1 MRKYKRPLWAAV
13 AVAMAFAVAACG
25 SSGSSS
31 SATSSAASSSSS
43 SSTTASGASSGK
55 TGGTATVVE
64 GTFPQ
69 SLDPSID
76 FTTQGGEVHWLTY
89 LGPYSFAHASGN
101 AGTAIIP
108 SMATAL
114 PTVSD
119 GGKTYSFTLRSGLK
133 YSDGTPVKASDLTF
147 AIERDLK
154 LGWSAASFLTS
165 TIQGASAYS
174 KGTAKTIS
182 GITTN
187 DSTGKTTIH
196 LVSPYGAFVD
206 VLAVPGVSY
215 LPPTTAMKPL
225 PNSPPVGFGP
235 YIIKN
240 VQPNVGLDMVLN
252 PNYSSQAIPGI
263 PAGHMNVH
271 VSVQSN
277 TTTEASDVLNNSADV
292 FDWGDTIPPALVQQI
307 SGQSSRYKAW
317 ETNKTFYWF
326 LNTTQKPFT
335 SLQAR
340 EAVQIATDRPAL
352 ARLGSGQLV
361 PGCYLLPPQMAGH
374 PGQPCPNPTGGTFD
388 PNAAP
393 NLTEAKKLVQESGES
408 GAAVTVWAEN
418 RQPRL
423 QWAENYAATLN
434 AIGFKAT
441 LKTIADADYFS
452 TIETLK
458 NHPQTGFADWQQDF
472 PNPTDFYQNLV
483 DARAIVPVGNSNY
496 EEVNDPHI
504 QSTLDSLYPVPGS
517 QISTAASKWAN
528 LDYYVT
534 QKAYVVPFGYL
545 ESPEFVSN
553 RINFG
558 TLVFSPLEGNDFSSL
573 QLK

>member
-1 MRKYKRPLWAAV
+1 
-13 AVAMAFAVAACG
+13 
-25 SSGSSS
+25 
-31 SATSSAASSSSS
+31 
-43 SSTTASGASSGK
+43 
-55 TGGTATVVE
+55 VE
-64 GTFPQ
+64 AGTFPQ

-89 LGPYSFAHASGN
+89 LGPYSFAHASGT
-101 AGTAIIP
+101 AGTQIIP

-119 GGKTYSFTLRSGLK
+119 GGKTYTFTLRKGLT

-165 TIQGASAYS
+165 TIVGAADYA
-174 KGTAKTIS
+174 KGKAKSVS

-187 DSTGKTTIH
+187 DGTGLTTIH
-196 LVSPYGAFVD
+196 LVSPYGAFLD

-215 LPPTTAMKPL
+215 LPPATPMKPE
-225 PNSPPVGFGP
+225 PNTPPIGFGP
-235 YIIKN
+235 YVIKS
-240 VQPNVGLDMVLN
+240 VVPNQSFKLVRN
-252 PNYSSQAIPGI
+252 PSYTAQAIPGI
-263 PAGHMNVH
+263 PPGHMDVQVNI
-271 VSVQSN
+271 QSN
-277 TTTEASDVLNNSADV
+277 TTTEASDVLNNKADV
-292 FDWGDTIPPALVQQI
+292 FDWGDTLPPALIQQI
-307 SGQSSRYKAW
+307 QGQTSRYKAW
-317 ETNKTFYWF
+317 ETNKTFYFF

-335 SLQAR
+335 SLKAR
-340 EAVQIATDRPAL
+340 EAVQIAVDRPAL

-361 PGCYLLPPQMAGH
+361 PGCYLLPPQMDGH
-374 PGQPCPNPTGGTFD
+374 PGAACPNPTGGTFD

-393 NLTEAKKLVQESGES
+393 NLTEAKQLVQQSGEA

-423 QWAENYAATLN
+423 EWAENYAATLN

-483 DARAIVPVGNSNY
+483 DANAIVPVGNSNY

-504 QSTLDSLYPVPGS
+504 QTELTGCPTAGCKAPAGS
-517 QISTAASKWAN
+517 QALYAVPASQIRSLGVSRWQA
-528 LDYYVT
+528 LDTYVT
-534 QKAYVVPFGYL
+534 QKAYVVPYGYL
-545 ESPEFVSN
+545 NSPEFLSN

-558 TLVFSPLEGNDFSSL
+558 AVVFSPLEGNDFSSL

>member
-25 SSGSSS
+25 SSNSSSTSSSAGSASSTTSGGSSS
-31 SATSSAASSSSS
+31 
-43 SSTTASGASSGK
+43 GAGK

-76 FTTQGGEVHWLTY
+76 FTTQGGEVHWLTH
-89 LGPYSFAHASGN
+89 LGPYSFAHATGT
-101 AGTAIIP
+101 AGTQIIP
-108 SMATAL
+108 SVAQAL
-114 PTVSD
+114 PTTSD
-119 GGKTYSFTLRSGLK
+119 GGKTYTFTIRSGLK

-165 TIQGASAYS
+165 TIVGADEYA
-174 KGTAKTIS
+174 KGKAKDIS
-182 GITTN
+182 GITT
-187 DSTGKTTIH
+187 DDTTGKTTIH
-196 LVSPYGAFVD
+196 LVKPYGAFVD

-215 LPPTTAMKPL
+215 MPPSTPMKPE
-225 PNSPPVGFGP
+225 PNSPPVGIGP
-235 YIIKN
+235 YVIKN
-240 VQPNVGLDMVLN
+240 VQPNVGFTLALN
-252 PNYSSQAIPGI
+252 PNYASEAIPGI
-263 PAGHMNVH
+263 PAGHMTVNVK
-271 VSVQSN
+271 VESN

-292 FDWGDTIPPALVQQI
+292 FDWGDTIPPALIQQV
-307 SGQSSRYKAW
+307 SQQHDRYKAY

-335 SLQAR
+335 STLARQAVAY
-340 EAVQIATDRPAL
+340 AVDRPAL
-352 ARLGSGQLV
+352 ARIGSGALV
-361 PGCYLLPPQMAGH
+361 PGCFLLPPQMVGH
-374 PGQPCPNPTGGTFD
+374 PTGACPYGNVNASPDVAKAKQMVQQSGMAGQP
-388 PNAAP
+388 
-393 NLTEAKKLVQESGES
+393 
-408 GAAVTVWAEN
+408 VTVWAEN

-423 QWAENYAATLN
+423 QWAENYAQTLN

-483 DARAIVPVGNSNY
+483 DANAIVPVGNSNY

-504 QSTLDSLYPVPGS
+504 QSELAALYPVPGN
-517 QISTAASKWAN
+517 QINSVASRWQA
-528 LDYYVT
+528 LDSYVT
-534 QKAYVVPFGYL
+534 SKAYVVPYGY
-545 ESPEFVSN
+545 ESSPEFLST

-558 TLVFSPLEGNDFSSL
+558 KVVFSPLEGNDFSSL

>member
-1 MRKYKRPLWAAV
+1 MRKYKRPLWAAI
-13 AVAMAFAVAACG
+13 AVLAALALAACG
-25 SSGSSS
+25 SS
-31 SATSSAASSSSS
+31 S
-43 SSTTASGASSGK
+43 SSTSASGAGSSTSAKTSGTSTS
-55 TGGTATVVE
+55 TGGSAATVVE

-89 LGPYSFAHASGN
+89 LGPYSFAHASGT

-108 SMATAL
+108 SVATGM
-114 PTVSD
+114 PTISD
-119 GGKTYSFTLRSGLK
+119 GGKTYTFTIRKGLT
-133 YSDGTPVKASDLTF
+133 YSDGSPVKASDLTF

-165 TIQGASAYS
+165 TIQGAAAYS
-174 KGTAKTIS
+174 KGSAKTIS

-187 DSTGKTTIH
+187 DATGQTTIH
-196 LVSPYGAFVD
+196 LVSPYGAFLD

-215 LPPTTAMKPL
+215 LPASTPMKPE
-225 PNSPPVGFGP
+225 PNNPPAGFGP
-235 YIIKN
+235 YEIKN
-240 VQPNVGLDMVLN
+240 VVPNQSFELVKN
-252 PNYSSQAIPGI
+252 PNYASQAIPGI
-263 PAGHMNVH
+263 PAGHVNVN
-271 VSVQSN
+271 VKVESN
-277 TTTEASDVLNNSADV
+277 TTTEASDVLNNTADV
-292 FDWGDTIPPALVQQI
+292 FDWGDTIPPALIQKV
-307 SGQSSRYKAW
+307 SSLTDRFKSIQ
-317 ETNKTFYWF
+317 TNKTFYWF
-326 LNTTQKPFT
+326 LNVTEKPFNNA
-335 SLQAR
+335 LAR
-340 EAVQIATDRPAL
+340 EAVQIAVDRPAL

-374 PGQPCPNPTGGTFD
+374 PTQPCPYGINP
-388 PNAAP
+388 ASSP
-393 NLTEAKKLVQESGES
+393 NLTEAKKLVQQSGMA
-408 GAAVTVWAEN
+408 GQAVTVWAEN

-423 QWAENYAATLN
+423 QWCENYAATLN

-483 DARAIVPVGNSNY
+483 DGRAILPVGNSNY

-504 QSTLDSLYPVPGS
+504 QSTLDSLYPVPGT
-517 QISTAASKWAN
+517 QIQSVASKWAA

-534 QKAYVVPFGYL
+534 QKAYIVPFGYL
-545 ESPEFVSN
+545 SSPEFVSS
-553 RINFG
+553 RVNFG
-558 TLVFSPLEGNDFSSL
+558 SLVFSPLEGNDFSSL
-573 QLK
+573 QFK

>member
-1 MRKYKRPLWAAV
+1 MRKYKRPLWAAI
-13 AVAMAFAVAACG
+13 AVISALALAACG

-31 SATSSAASSSSS
+31 SAASSSSS
-43 SSTTASGASSGK
+43 SAASSGSSSTSK
-55 TGGTATVVE
+55 GGNVATVVE

-89 LGPYSFAHASGN
+89 LGPYSFAHASGT
-101 AGTAIIP
+101 AGTQIIP
-108 SMATAL
+108 AMATAL

-119 GGKTYSFTLRSGLK
+119 GGKTYTFTLRSGLK

-165 TIQGASAYS
+165 TIQGAAAYS

-187 DSTGKTTIH
+187 NATGKTTIH
-196 LVSPYGAFVD
+196 LVSPYGAFTD

-215 LPPTTAMKPL
+215 LPASTPMKAE
-225 PNSPPVGFGP
+225 PNNPPVGFGP
-235 YIIKN
+235 YTIKN
-240 VQPNVGLDMVLN
+240 VVPNQSFELALN
-252 PNYSSQAIPGI
+252 PNYASQAIPGI
-263 PAGHMNVH
+263 PAGHLNVD
-271 VSVQSN
+271 VKVESN

-292 FDWGDTIPPALVQQI
+292 FDWGDTIPPALVQQVQ
-307 SGQSSRYKAW
+307 GQTSRYKAY
-317 ETNKTFYWF
+317 ETNKTFYFF
-326 LNTTQKPFT
+326 LNTTEKPFNNAT
-335 SLQAR
+335 AR
-340 EAVQIATDRPAL
+340 EAVQIAVDRPAL

-374 PGQPCPNPTGGTFD
+374 PTQPCPFGID
-388 PNAAP
+388 PSAP
-393 NLTEAKKLVQESGES
+393 PDVAQAKKLVQQSGMA
-408 GAAVTVWAEN
+408 GQPVTVWAEN

-483 DARAIVPVGNSNY
+483 DARAIVPIGNSNY

-504 QSTLDSLYPVPGS
+504 QSTLDSLYPVPAT
-517 QISTAASKWAN
+517 QIQSVASKWAA

-545 ESPEFVSN
+545 SSPEFVSN

-558 TLVFSPLEGNDFSSL
+558 AVVFSPLEGNDFSSL
-573 QLK
+573 QFK

>member
-1 MRKYKRPLWAAV
+1 MRKYKRPLWAAA
-13 AVAMAFAVAACG
+13 AVVMALAVAACG

-31 SATSSAASSSSS
+31 SSSGGGSSSTSSSSS
-43 SSTTASGASSGK
+43 GTSSGK

-89 LGPYSFAHASGN
+89 LGPYSFAHASGQ
-101 AGTAIIP
+101 AGTQIIP
-108 SMATAL
+108 SVAEAL

-119 GGKTYSFTLRSGLK
+119 GGKTYTFTIRKGLK
-133 YSDGTPVKASDLTF
+133 YSDGSPVKASDLTF
-147 AIERDLK
+147 GVERALK
-154 LGWSAASFLTS
+154 LGWSAASFLTT
-165 TIQGASAYS
+165 TIDGASDYA
-174 KGTAKTIS
+174 KGKAKTVS
-182 GITTN
+182 GIVTDN
-187 DSTGKTTIH
+187 STGKTTIH
-196 LVSPYGAFVD
+196 LAKPYGAFVD

-215 LPPTTAMKPL
+215 MPATTPMKPE

-235 YIIKN
+235 YVIKN
-240 VQPNVGLDMVLN
+240 VEPNVGFDLEIN
-252 PNYSSQAIPGI
+252 PAYAAQAIPGI
-263 PAGHMNVH
+263 PAGKMNVH
-271 VSVQSN
+271 VKVESN

-292 FDWGDTIPPALVQQI
+292 FDWGDTIPPALIQQV
-307 SGQSSRYKAW
+307 SGMKDRYKAVQS
-317 ETNKTFYWF
+317 NKTFYWF
-326 LNTTQKPFT
+326 LNVTEKPF
-335 SLQAR
+335 SSQLAR
-340 EAVQIATDRPAL
+340 EAVDIATDRPAL
-352 ARLGSGQLV
+352 ARLGSGALV
-361 PGCYLLPPQMAGH
+361 PGCFLLPPAMVGHPTGTCPSGDPNSSPDVAKAKQLVQQSGMAG
-374 PGQPCPNPTGGTFD
+374 Q
-388 PNAAP
+388 
-393 NLTEAKKLVQESGES
+393 
-408 GAAVTVWAEN
+408 AVTVWAQN

-483 DARAIVPVGNSNY
+483 DGNAILPVGNSNY

-504 QSTLDSLYPVPGS
+504 QSTLAKLYPVPANQLGTVAS
-517 QISTAASKWAN
+517 QWQA
-528 LDYYVT
+528 LDTYVT
-534 QKAYVVPFGYL
+534 QKAYVVTYGYL
-545 ESPEFVSN
+545 SSPEFLSN
-553 RINFG
+553 RIDFG
-558 TLVFSPLEGNDFSSL
+558 KVAFSPLEGNDFSSL

>member
-13 AVAMAFAVAACG
+13 AVAMALAVAACG

-31 SATSSAASSSSS
+31 SASGGSSGTTSS
-43 SSTTASGASSGK
+43 TASGGSSSGGK

-76 FTTQGGEVHWLTY
+76 FTTQGGEVHWLTH
-89 LGPYSFAHASGN
+89 LGPYSFAHATGQ
-101 AGTAIIP
+101 AGTQIIP
-108 SMATAL
+108 SMAEAL
-114 PTVSD
+114 PTSSD
-119 GGKTYSFTLRSGLK
+119 GGKTYTFTLRSGLK

-165 TIQGASAYS
+165 TIVGASDYA
-174 KGTAKTIS
+174 KGKAKGIS
-182 GITTN
+182 GITT
-187 DSTGKTTIH
+187 DDKSGKTTIH
-196 LVSPYGAFVD
+196 LVKPYGAFVD

-215 LPPTTAMKPL
+215 MPPSTPMKPE
-225 PNSPPVGFGP
+225 PNNPPVGFGP
-235 YIIKN
+235 YVIKN
-240 VQPNVGLDMVLN
+240 VQNNVGFDLAIN
-252 PNYSSQAIPGI
+252 PNYASQAIPGI
-263 PAGHMNVH
+263 PAGKMNVK
-271 VSVQSN
+271 VKVESN

-292 FDWGDTIPPALVQQI
+292 FDWGDTIPPALIQQI
-307 SGQSSRYKAW
+307 SNQKDRYKAW

-335 SLQAR
+335 STLARQAVAY
-340 EAVQIATDRPAL
+340 AVDRPAL
-352 ARLGSGQLV
+352 ARIGSGALV
-361 PGCYLLPPQMAGH
+361 PGCFLLPPQMVGH
-374 PGQPCPNPTGGTFD
+374 PGGACPYGNVNASPDVAKAKAMVQQSGMAGT
-388 PNAAP
+388 P
-393 NLTEAKKLVQESGES
+393 
-408 GAAVTVWAEN
+408 VTVWAEN

-423 QWAENYAATLN
+423 QWAENYEATLN

-441 LKTIADADYFS
+441 LKTIADAEYFS

-483 DARAIVPVGNSNY
+483 DANAIVPVGNSNY

-504 QSTLDSLYPVPGS
+504 QSELAALYPVPAN
-517 QISTAASKWAN
+517 QINTVASRWQA
-528 LDYYVT
+528 LDSYVT
-534 QKAYVVPFGYL
+534 SKAYVVPYGY
-545 ESPEFVSN
+545 ESSPEFLSN
-553 RINFG
+553 RIDFG
-558 TLVFSPLEGNDFSSL
+558 KVVFSPLEGNDFSSL
-573 QLK
+573 QQK

>member
-25 SSGSSS
+25 SSNSSSTSSSAGSASSTTSGGSSS
-31 SATSSAASSSSS
+31 
-43 SSTTASGASSGK
+43 GAGK

-76 FTTQGGEVHWLTY
+76 FTTQGGEVHWLTH
-89 LGPYSFAHASGN
+89 LGPYSFAHATGT
-101 AGTAIIP
+101 AGTQIIP
-108 SMATAL
+108 SVAQAL
-114 PTVSD
+114 PTTSD
-119 GGKTYSFTLRSGLK
+119 GGKTYTFTIRSGLK

-165 TIQGASAYS
+165 TIVGADEYA
-174 KGTAKTIS
+174 KGKAKDIS
-182 GITTN
+182 GITT
-187 DSTGKTTIH
+187 DDTTGKTTIH
-196 LVSPYGAFVD
+196 LVKPYGAFVD

-215 LPPTTAMKPL
+215 MPPSTPMKPE
-225 PNSPPVGFGP
+225 PNSPPVGIGP
-235 YIIKN
+235 YVIKN
-240 VQPNVGLDMVLN
+240 VQPNVGFTLALN
-252 PNYSSQAIPGI
+252 PTYASEAIPGI
-263 PAGHMNVH
+263 PAGHMTVNVK
-271 VSVQSN
+271 VESN

-292 FDWGDTIPPALVQQI
+292 FDWGDTIPPALIQQV
-307 SGQSSRYKAW
+307 SQQHDRYKAY

-335 SLQAR
+335 STLARQAVAY
-340 EAVQIATDRPAL
+340 AVDRPAL
-352 ARLGSGQLV
+352 ARIGSGALV
-361 PGCYLLPPQMAGH
+361 PGCFLLPPQMVGH
-374 PGQPCPNPTGGTFD
+374 PTGACPYGNVNASPDVAKAKQMVQQSGMAGQP
-388 PNAAP
+388 
-393 NLTEAKKLVQESGES
+393 
-408 GAAVTVWAEN
+408 VTVWAEN

-423 QWAENYAATLN
+423 QWAENYAQTLN

-483 DARAIVPVGNSNY
+483 DANAIVPVGNSNY

-504 QSTLDSLYPVPGS
+504 QSELAALYPVPGN
-517 QISTAASKWAN
+517 QINSVASRWQA
-528 LDYYVT
+528 LDSYVT
-534 QKAYVVPFGYL
+534 SKAYVVPYGY
-545 ESPEFVSN
+545 ESSPEFLST

-558 TLVFSPLEGNDFSSL
+558 KVVFSPLEGNDFSSL

>member
-1 MRKYKRPLWAAV
+1 
-13 AVAMAFAVAACG
+13 
-25 SSGSSS
+25 
-31 SATSSAASSSSS
+31 
-43 SSTTASGASSGK
+43 
-55 TGGTATVVE
+55 VE
-64 GTFPQ
+64 R
-69 SLDPSID
+69 
-76 FTTQGGEVHWLTY
+76 
-89 LGPYSFAHASGN
+89 A
-101 AGTAIIP
+101 
-108 SMATAL
+108 
-114 PTVSD
+114 
-119 GGKTYSFTLRSGLK
+119 
-133 YSDGTPVKASDLTF
+133 
-147 AIERDLK
+147 LK

-174 KGTAKTIS
+174 TGKAKTVS

-187 DSTGKTTIH
+187 DATGQTTIH
-196 LVSPYGAFVD
+196 LISPYGAFLD

-215 LPPTTAMKPL
+215 MPAATTPLKPE
-225 PNSPPVGFGP
+225 PNTPPVGFGP
-235 YIIKN
+235 YVIKN
-240 VQPNVGLDMVLN
+240 VVPNVSFELVKN
-252 PNYSSQAIPGI
+252 PSYTAQAIPGI
-263 PAGHMNVH
+263 PPGHLNVE
-271 VSVQSN
+271 VKIESN

-292 FDWGDTIPPALVQQI
+292 FDWGDTIPPALIQQV
-307 SGQSSRYKAW
+307 SGLTSRFKSW

-335 SLQAR
+335 SPQAR
-340 EAVQIATDRPAL
+340 EAVQIAVDRPAL

-388 PNAAP
+388 PNAPP
-393 NLTEAKKLVQESGES
+393 NLTEAKKLVQESGEA

-434 AIGFKAT
+434 SIGFKAT

-504 QSTLDSLYPVPGS
+504 QSTLNSLYPVPGS
-517 QISTAASKWAN
+517 QINTAASKWAA

-558 TLVFSPLEGNDFSSL
+558 SLVFSPLEGNDFSSL

>member
-31 SATSSAASSSSS
+31 SASGGSSGTTSSSSS
-43 SSTTASGASSGK
+43 GGSSSGGK

-76 FTTQGGEVHWLTY
+76 FTTQGGEVHWLTH
-89 LGPYSFAHASGN
+89 LGPYSFAHATGT
-101 AGTAIIP
+101 AGTQIIP
-108 SMATAL
+108 SMAEAL
-114 PTVSD
+114 PTSSD
-119 GGKTYSFTLRSGLK
+119 GGKTYTFTLRKGLK

-165 TIQGASAYS
+165 TIVGASDYA
-174 KGTAKTIS
+174 KGKAKGIS
-182 GITTN
+182 GITT
-187 DSTGKTTIH
+187 DDTSGKTTIH
-196 LVSPYGAFVD
+196 LVKPYGAFVD

-215 LPPTTAMKPL
+215 MPPSTPMKPE
-225 PNSPPVGFGP
+225 PTNPPVGFGP
-235 YIIKN
+235 YVIKN
-240 VQPNVGLDMVLN
+240 VQNNVGFDLAIN
-252 PNYSSQAIPGI
+252 PNYASQAIPGI
-263 PAGHMNVH
+263 PAGKMNINVK
-271 VSVQSN
+271 VESN

-292 FDWGDTIPPALVQQI
+292 FDWGDTIPPALIQQV
-307 SGQSSRYKAW
+307 SKQSDRYKAY

-326 LNTTQKPFT
+326 LNTTEKPFNNA
-335 SLQAR
+335 LARQAVAY
-340 EAVQIATDRPAL
+340 AVDRPAL
-352 ARLGSGQLV
+352 ARIGSGALV
-361 PGCYLLPPQMAGH
+361 PGCFLLPPQMVGH
-374 PGQPCPNPTGGTFD
+374 PTGPCPFGD
-388 PNAAP
+388 PNSPP
-393 NLTEAKKLVQESGES
+393 NVAKAKQLVQQSGTA
-408 GAAVTVWAEN
+408 GTPVTVWAEN

-434 AIGFKAT
+434 AIGYKAT
-441 LKTIADADYFS
+441 LKTIADAEYFS

-483 DARAIVPVGNSNY
+483 DANAIVPVGNSNY

-504 QSTLDSLYPVPGS
+504 QSELKALYPVPG
-517 QISTAASKWAN
+517 
-528 LDYYVT
+528 D
-534 QKAYVVPFGYL
+534 
-545 ESPEFVSN
+545 
-553 RINFG
+553 
-558 TLVFSPLEGNDFSSL
+558 
-573 QLK
+573 